1 MATNILAAQAE
12 NAELATTEDPANWLG
27 GYTLPEHARQSILA
41 GSESA
46 KAAAVVEQQRQAFMA
61 DNGGNPYGC
70 GEPDHGGYTL
80 PEHARQA
87 ILAGSESAKA
97 ATAAAAVAEQQRR
110 AFMDN
115 NDGNPYGS

>member
-1 MATNILAAQAE
+1 MATNILALAE
-12 NAELATTEDPANWLG
+12 HANWLG

-46 KAAAVVEQQRQAFMA
+46 KAVAVVEQQRQAFMA

-97 ATAAAAVAEQQRR
+97 AAVVGQQRQ